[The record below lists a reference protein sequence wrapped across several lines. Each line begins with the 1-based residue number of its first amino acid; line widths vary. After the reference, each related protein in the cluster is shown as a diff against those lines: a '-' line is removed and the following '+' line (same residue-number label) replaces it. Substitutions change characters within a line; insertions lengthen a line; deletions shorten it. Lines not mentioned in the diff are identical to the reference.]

1 MLCTCR
7 PRTGDLSGNPK
18 IVQIKCTYVL
28 VKYEI
33 LVHEMYINRSI
44 TRNIHWTL
52 RVPRGR
58 AHRGGSS
65 NMGKGKV
72 PIDENQNILIQY
84 LLKK

>member
-18 IVQIKCTYVL
+18 IVQIKCICTCQ
-28 VKYEI
+28 I
-33 LVHEMYINRSI
+33 YINRSI

-52 RVPRGR
+52 RVPRGH